1 MADNKRIIIVEDDRD
16 FRESIMEYL
25 ALAGFEVT
33 GVSSALEFYLN
44 IAEEQYLLVIL
55 DISLPDQDGLVLA
68 EYVRKNTDMR
78 IIMLTAQSSQKSK
91 VTAYESGAD
100 LYLTKP
106 VDFPELSAS
115 IASILGRLNAST
127 VNRIGQEKNESE
139 PDHEKKQWQLQRNNW
154 SMLTPEGE
162 LIQLT
167 AKEFDLIEKLASFPN
182 QIVER
187 QVLLKTL
194 DYENDEFGNRS
205 LDALIHRLR
214 RKKNGLS
221 CRIPIKTAHGSGY
234 CFSEPIIII

>member
-1 MADNKRIIIVEDDRD
+1 MSDKRIIIVEDDRD

-25 ALAGFEVT
+25 MLAGFEVT
-33 GVSSALEFYLN
+33 GVASALEFYQK
-44 IAEEQYLLVIL
+44 IAQDHFLMVIL

-91 VTAYESGAD
+91 IIAYESGAD

-106 VDFPELSAS
+106 VDFPELLAS
-115 IASILGRLNAST
+115 ITSILGRINTGLPY
-127 VNRIGQEKNESE
+127 RPE
-139 PDHEKKQWQLQRNNW
+139 PDHNEPVPDHENPHWRLQRKDW
-154 SMLTPEGE
+154 SMLTPQDQI
-162 LIQLT
+162 IQLT
-167 AKEFDLIEKLASFPN
+167 AKEFDLIEKLASHPN
-182 QIVER
+182 QVVER
-187 QVLLKTL
+187 HVLLKAL

-214 RKKNGLS
+214 RKKDELN

>member
-1 MADNKRIIIVEDDRD
+1 MAQNKRIIIVEDDRD

-33 GVSSALEFYLN
+33 GVASALDFYQK
-44 IAEEQYLLVIL
+44 IARERYLLVIL

-91 VTAYESGAD
+91 VIAYESGAD

-106 VDFPELSAS
+106 VDFPELLAS
-115 IASILGRLNAST
+115 ITSILGRLT
-127 VNRIGQEKNESE
+127 VGTSSRPEPE
-139 PDHEKKQWQLQRNNW
+139 PDNEKQHWQLQRNDW
-154 SMLTPEGE
+154 SMLTPKEE
-162 LIQLT
+162 IIQLT
-167 AKEFDLIEKLASFPN
+167 AKEFDLIEKLASLPN
-182 QIVER
+182 QVVER
-187 QVLLKTL
+187 QVLLKAL

-214 RKKNGLS
+214 RKKDGLS

-234 CFSEPIIII
+234 CFSEPIVII

>member
-91 VTAYESGAD
+91 IIAYESGAD

-115 IASILGRLNAST
+115 ITSILGRLGNSHAGEHET
-127 VNRIGQEKNESE
+127 EKIETAANREIKPWELSRKE
-139 PDHEKKQWQLQRNNW
+139 WALF
-154 SMLTPEGE
+154 TPEGE
-162 LIQLT
+162 KIILT
-167 AKEFDLIEKLASFPN
+167 PKEFDLVEKLASCPWKV
-182 QIVER
+182 VER
-187 QVLLKTL
+187 EVLLQTL
-194 DYENDEFGNRS
+194 DYENTASGNRS
-205 LDALIHRLR
+205 LDALVHRMR
-214 RKKNGLS
+214 RKKGNGDNY
-221 CRIPIKTAHGSGY
+221 IPVKTSHGAGY
-234 CFSEPIIII
+234 CFSAPIVFI